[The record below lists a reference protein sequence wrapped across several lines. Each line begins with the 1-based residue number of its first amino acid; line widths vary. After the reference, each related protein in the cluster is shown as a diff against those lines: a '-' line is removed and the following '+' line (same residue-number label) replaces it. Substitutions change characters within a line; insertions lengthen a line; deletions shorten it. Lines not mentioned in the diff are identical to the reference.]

1 MKTRNTILGILG
13 AVAAGAVLGILFAPD
28 KGAKTRKKIIQK
40 TNEKTDEIKTKI
52 DNLSQTVSEK
62 YNSVLD
68 KGEQLAEK
76 GKAEIDN
83 IKKMNKDMAS

>member
-13 AVAAGAVLGILFAPD
+13 AAAAGAVLGILFAPD
-28 KGAKTRKKIIQK
+28 QGAKTRKKIIKK
-40 TNEKTDEIKTKI
+40 TSDKTDEIKTKI
-52 DNLSQTVSEK
+52 DNLSQSVSEK
-62 YNSVLD
+62 YNNVLH

-83 IKKMNKDMAS
+83 IKKINKDLAS